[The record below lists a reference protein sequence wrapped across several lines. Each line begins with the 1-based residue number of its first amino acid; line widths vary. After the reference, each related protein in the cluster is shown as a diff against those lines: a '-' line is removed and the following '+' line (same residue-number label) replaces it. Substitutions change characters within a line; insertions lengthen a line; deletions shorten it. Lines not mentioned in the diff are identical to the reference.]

1 MRKPRVLV
9 SMLVWVLGWFA
20 AASSSLADVYPTRP
34 IRLVVGYSAGG
45 ATDQIARL
53 MGQKLSEALG
63 QPVLIEN
70 RPGAGASIAS
80 EAVAKS
86 APDGYTIFMSTIANT
101 INTSLY
107 PALPFDFARDFAP
120 ITLVATIPNV
130 LVVNPGVAA
139 KDLKEFIALAKSKP
153 GEINFASSGSG
164 SSIHLSGEL
173 FNLVAGVKLVHVP
186 YKGSAPAMTDL
197 LGGQVQSMFDNM
209 PSALPHIKAGKL
221 RALGLTSAVRS
232 AAAPNIPTLAEAG
245 LPGCEIISWF
255 ALSAPAKTPKEV
267 IARLNLEATKAL
279 RLADVREK
287 LAAMGAEPAPGTPE
301 ALAALIK
308 AETAKW
314 AQVVKQSGARVD

>member
-1 MRKPRVLV
+1 MRKPRFLV

-63 QPVLIEN
+63 QPVVIEN

-80 EAVAKS
+80 EVVAKA

-130 LVVNPGVAA
+130 LVVNPGVPAR
-139 KDLKEFIALAKSKP
+139 DLKEFIALAKSKP

-255 ALSAPAKTPKEV
+255 ALSAPAKTPKEI

-279 RLADVREK
+279 RLADVKEK

-308 AETAKW
+308 TETAKW

>member
-1 MRKPRVLV
+1 MRKPRFLV
-9 SMLVWVLGWFA
+9 SMVVLVLGWFA

-63 QPVLIEN
+63 QPVVIEN

-80 EAVAKS
+80 EVVAKA

-130 LVVNPGVAA
+130 LVVNPGVPA

-255 ALSAPAKTPKEV
+255 ALSAPAKTPKEI

-279 RLADVREK
+279 RLADVKEK

-308 AETAKW
+308 TETAKW

>member
-1 MRKPRVLV
+1 MRKPRFLV
-9 SMLVWVLGWFA
+9 SMLVLVLGWFA
-20 AASSSLADVYPTRP
+20 PASSSFADVYPTRP

-308 AETAKW
+308 TETAKW

>member
-1 MRKPRVLV
+1 MRKPRFLV
-9 SMLVWVLGWFA
+9 SMLVLVLGWFA
-20 AASSSLADVYPTRP
+20 PASSSFADVYPTRP

-139 KDLKEFIALAKSKP
+139 NDLKEFIALAKSKP

-308 AETAKW
+308 TETAKW